1 MDSATRSETERTL
14 RRLLANGPLTGLPSR
29 RDDVELLLQLAAARF
44 ESGRAYGEKDVNQ
57 ALRQWLAT
65 FSEPYGIDHV
75 SLRRELVDARLL
87 VRDTSGSE
95 YRLNPRRMRR
105 DVAEAAP
112 ADVLAEI
119 REERAARKRQ
129 HAS

>member
-1 MDSATRSETERTL
+1 MIARPDSFHAAL
-14 RRLLANGPLTGLPSR
+14 RRMLANGPLTALPSR
-29 RDDVELLLQLAAARF
+29 RGDVELLLQLAAARF
-44 ESGRAYGEKDVNQ
+44 ESGQAYTEKNVNEL
-57 ALRQWLAT
+57 LREWLAT

-87 VRDTSGSE
+87 VRDASGKE
-95 YRLNPRRMRR
+95 YRLNPRRLRR
-105 DVAEAAP
+105 DVPDAAP